1 MKDGKKAFIKKMIQY
16 AVPVLLILIALPS
29 VTNGLFYIFFI
40 FFQAAL
46 IVYALKRKEWSE
58 EHQNIEWI
66 YKVVMI
72 FDTILAILMLIV
84 IISLCIM
91 SLTGGNVFPPQH

>member
-1 MKDGKKAFIKKMIQY
+1 MKDGKKAFITKLIQY

-40 FFQAAL
+40 LFQAAL

>member
-1 MKDGKKAFIKKMIQY
+1 MKDDKKAFIKKLIPY
-16 AVPVLLILIALPS
+16 AVPALLIMIALPS
-29 VTNGLFYIFFI
+29 VTNGLFYILFI
-40 FFQAAL
+40 LFQAAL
-46 IVYALKRKEWSE
+46 IVYALKREEWSE